1 MTFYHFFGKNLNLGV
16 VVQEVPRQVGVMTR
30 CVLSGFLKNEFDDTQ
45 PLVQMIDR
53 NVITKSS
60 SNLAVGYSLHH
71 WSTRQVA
78 N

>member
-1 MTFYHFFGKNLNLGV
+1 MKCCTGDAQTGRVTKRGF
-16 VVQEVPRQVGVMTR
+16 
-30 CVLSGFLKNEFDDTQ
+30 LSGSLKNESDDTQ
-45 PLVQMIDR
+45 TLVKMIDR